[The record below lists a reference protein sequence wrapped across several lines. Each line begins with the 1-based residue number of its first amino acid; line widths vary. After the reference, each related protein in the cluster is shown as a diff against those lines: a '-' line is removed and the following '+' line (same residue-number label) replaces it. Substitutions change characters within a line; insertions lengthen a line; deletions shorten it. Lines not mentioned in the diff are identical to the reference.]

1 MRILLNGAPM
11 LGRLTGVG
19 QYGLRLLESLAAL
32 PPEAG
37 VEEIGVFNGRDV
49 VDLASFLDAV
59 RQRPHSAARHER
71 LKRIIR
77 SAWPR
82 CRDWADRWRRLRLAS
97 QTKSANWSVFHEP
110 NFVSPQFKLPL
121 VTTVHDM
128 SYLRFPQYLP
138 KDRLAWL
145 RRRMGVTLSHSRVIL
160 ADSHFTRQELLE
172 LCPGADPNRV
182 VVTHLGVD
190 LDYNSDPVHTARAA
204 EVRRRFALPDQFIL
218 YLGTLEPRKNLQG
231 LIQAYRQLPR
241 DLQHAYPLVLAGMS
255 GWKENYFRGAL
266 DELRER
272 GVLHEIGYVDEAD
285 VPALMKAASAFCFPS
300 FYEGFGL
307 PPLEAAA
314 CGTPVLSSR
323 AASLPEV
330 LGDAAVYI
338 DPNSPAEITAGLVRL
353 LEDEP
358 LRKSLAIAGQ
368 ARAALF
374 SWENC
379 ARQTVAAYRQAA

>member
-19 QYGLRLLESLAAL
+19 QYGLRLLEALAGL

-49 VDLASFLDAV
+49 VDLPSFLATV
-59 RQRPHSAARHER
+59 RQRPHAAARHER
-71 LKRIIR
+71 LKRFIR

-97 QTKSANWSVFHEP
+97 QTKAANWSVFHET
-110 NFVSPQFKLPL
+110 NFVSPQFELPL

-128 SYLRFPQYLP
+128 SYLRYPQFLP

-145 RRRMGVTLSHSRVIL
+145 RRRMGLTLSHSRVIL
-160 ADSHFTRQELLE
+160 TDSHFTRQELLE
-172 LCPGADPNRV
+172 LCPGVDPGRV
-182 VVTHLGVD
+182 VVTQLGVD
-190 LDYNSDPVHTARAA
+190 LAYYADPTHQARVAD
-204 EVRRRFALPDQFIL
+204 VRRRFGLPGNFVL

-231 LIQAYRQLPR
+231 LIQAYQRLPR
-241 DLQHAYPLVLAGMS
+241 DLQHEYPLVLAGMA
-255 GWKENYFRGAL
+255 GWKERYFRGSL
-266 DELRER
+266 DELRAL

-285 VPALMKAASAFCFPS
+285 VPALMQAASVFCFPS
-300 FYEGFGL
+300 LYEGFGL

-330 LGDAAVYI
+330 LGDAAVYV
-338 DPNSPAEITAGLVRL
+338 DPHSPAEISAGLARML
-353 LEDEP
+353 DDEP
-358 LRKSLAIAGQ
+358 LRNSLKAAGK

-374 SWENC
+374 PWANC

>member
-19 QYGLRLLESLAAL
+19 QYGLRLLEALSAL
-32 PPEAG
+32 PAAAG
-37 VEEIGVFNGRDV
+37 LEEIGVFNGRDV
-49 VDLASFLDAV
+49 VGLAGFLDAV
-59 RQRPHSAARHER
+59 RQRPNAPRHER

-77 SAWPR
+77 GAWPR
-82 CRDWADRWRRLRLAS
+82 CRDWADRWRRIRLAT
-97 QTKSANWSVFHEP
+97 QTKRANWSLFHET
-110 NFVSPQFKLPL
+110 NFVSPQFELPL

-128 SYLRFPQYLP
+128 SYLRYPQFLP

-145 RRRMGVTLSHSRVIL
+145 RRRMGVTLGRSRVII

-172 LCPGADPNRV
+172 LCPAVDPKRV
-182 VVTHLGVD
+182 VVTQLGVD
-190 LDYNSDPVHTARAA
+190 LDYFAAPEHDARKA
-204 EVRRRFALPDQFIL
+204 EVRQRLALPRQFVL
-218 YLGTLEPRKNLQG
+218 YLGTLEPRKNHQG
-231 LIQAYRQLPR
+231 LIQAYSALPQNVQR
-241 DLQHAYPLVLAGMS
+241 EYPLVLAGMT

-272 GVLHEIGYVDEAD
+272 GVLHEVGYVDEAD
-285 VPALMKAASAFCFPS
+285 VPALMKAASVFCFPS
-300 FYEGFGL
+300 FYEGVGL

-330 LGDAAVYI
+330 LGDAAVYV
-338 DPNSPAEITAGLVRL
+338 DPTSPEEISTGLLRL

-358 LRKSLAIAGQ
+358 LRQSLKAAGP

-374 SWENC
+374 PWENC

>member
-1 MRILLNGAPM
+1 MRILVNGAPM

-19 QYGLRLLESLAAL
+19 QYGLRLLEGLAGL
-32 PPEAG
+32 PLEAG

-59 RQRPHSAARHER
+59 RQRPNAAARHER

-97 QTKSANWSVFHEP
+97 QTKTANWSVFHET
-110 NFVSPQFKLPL
+110 NFVSPQFELPL

-128 SYLRFPQYLP
+128 SYLRYPQFLP

-145 RRRMGVTLSHSRVIL
+145 RRRMGLTLSRSRVIVT
-160 ADSHFTRQELLE
+160 DSHFTRQELLE
-172 LCPGADPNRV
+172 LCPGIDPSRV
-182 VVTHLGVD
+182 VATQLGVD
-190 LDYNSDPVHTARAA
+190 LDYYSDPAHEARVDD
-204 EVRRRFALPDQFIL
+204 VRRRFGLPGQFAL

-231 LIQAYRQLPR
+231 LIQAYQGLPR
-241 DLQHAYPLVLAGMS
+241 DLQHEYPLVLAGMP
-255 GWKENYFRGAL
+255 GWKERYFRGAL
-266 DELRER
+266 DELRDR
-272 GVLHEIGYVDEAD
+272 GVLYEIGYVDDAD

-330 LGDAAVYI
+330 LGDAAVYV
-338 DPNSPAEITAGLVRL
+338 DPHSPAEISAGLVRL
-353 LEDEP
+353 LGDES
-358 LRKSLAIAGQ
+358 LRKRLETAGK
-368 ARAALF
+368 ARAAMF
-374 SWENC
+374 PWQNC

>member
-1 MRILLNGAPM
+1 M

-19 QYGLRLLESLAAL
+19 QYGLRLLEALARL
-32 PPEAG
+32 PAGAG
-37 VEEIGVFNGRDV
+37 VEELGVFNGRDV
-49 VDLASFLDAV
+49 VTLGSFLDAV
-59 RQRPHSAARHER
+59 RQRPNAARHER

-82 CRDWADRWRRLRLAS
+82 CRDWADRWRRIRLAS
-97 QTKSANWSVFHEP
+97 QTRGAAWSLFHET

-128 SYLRFPQYLP
+128 SYLRYPQFLP

-145 RRRMGVTLSHSRVIL
+145 RRRMGVTLGRSRVIVT
-160 ADSHFTRQELLE
+160 DSRFTRDELLE
-172 LCPGADPNRV
+172 LCPGVDPRRV
-182 VVTHLGVD
+182 VVTQLGVD
-190 LDYNSDPVHTARAA
+190 LEYFADPAHELRKE
-204 EVRRRFALPDQFIL
+204 EVRRRLELPAQFVL

-231 LIQAYRQLPR
+231 LIQAYRMLPER
-241 DLQHAYPLVLAGMS
+241 LQREYPLVLAGMS
-255 GWKENYFRGAL
+255 GWKENYFRRAL
-266 DELRER
+266 DELHGR
-272 GVLHEIGYVDEAD
+272 GVLREVGYVDETD
-285 VPALMKAASAFCFPS
+285 VPALMKSASVFCFPS

-314 CGTPVLSSR
+314 CGTPVLCSR

-330 LGDAAVYI
+330 MGEAAVYV
-338 DPNSPAEITAGLVRL
+338 DPSSPDEISAGLLQLLDDESLRRSLQTAG
-353 LEDEP
+353 P
-358 LRKSLAIAGQ
+358 

-374 SWENC
+374 SWESC

>member
-19 QYGLRLLESLAAL
+19 QYGLRLLEALTAL
-32 PPEAG
+32 PAADG
-37 VEEIGVFNGRDV
+37 LEELGVFNGRDV
-49 VDLASFLDAV
+49 VGLQEFLQAV
-59 RQRPHSAARHER
+59 RQRPNVARNER

-82 CRDWADRWRRLRLAS
+82 CRDWADRWRRVRLAT
-97 QTKSANWSVFHEP
+97 QTRGARWSLFHET
-110 NFVSPQFKLPL
+110 NFVSPQFELPL

-128 SYLRFPQYLP
+128 SYLRFPQFLP

-145 RRRMGVTLSHSRVIL
+145 RRRMGVTLGRSRVIVT
-160 ADSHFTRQELLE
+160 DSRFTRQELLE
-172 LCPGADPNRV
+172 LCPAVDANRV
-182 VVTHLGVD
+182 FVTQLGVD
-190 LDYNSDPVHTARAA
+190 LNYFADPAHEARQD
-204 EVRRRFALPDQFIL
+204 EVRRRLSLPGQFVL

-231 LIQAYRQLPR
+231 LIEAYSGLPAE
-241 DLQHAYPLVLAGMS
+241 LQREYPLVLAGMA
-255 GWKENYFRGAL
+255 GWKESYFRGAL
-266 DELRER
+266 GRLRER
-272 GVLHEIGYVDEAD
+272 GVLHEIGYVDESD
-285 VPALMKAASAFCFPS
+285 VPALMKAASVFCFPS

-330 LGDAAVYI
+330 LGDAAVYV
-338 DPNSPAEITAGLVRL
+338 DPNSPAEISAGLQRL

-358 LRKSLAIAGQ
+358 LRQSLKAAGP

-374 SWENC
+374 PWEKC
-379 ARQTVAAYRQAA
+379 ARETVAAYRQAA

>member
-19 QYGLRLLESLAAL
+19 QYGLRLLEALASL
-32 PPEAG
+32 PPGAG
-37 VEEIGVFNGRDV
+37 VEEIGIFNGRDV
-49 VDLASFLDAV
+49 VGLESFLAAV
-59 RQRPHSAARHER
+59 RQRPAAPRHER

-97 QTKSANWSVFHEP
+97 QTKQASWSLFHET
-110 NFVSPQFKLPL
+110 NFVSPQFELPL

-128 SYLRFPQYLP
+128 SYLRFPQFLP

-145 RRRMGVTLSHSRVIL
+145 RRRMGATLARSRVIIT
-160 ADSHFTRQELLE
+160 DSRFTRDELLE
-172 LCPGADPNRV
+172 LCPDVNPSQV
-182 VVTHLGVD
+182 LVTHLGVD
-190 LDYNSDPVHTARAA
+190 LEYYSDPAHEARLGA
-204 EVRRRFALPDQFIL
+204 VRDRLALPRQFIL

-231 LIQAYRQLPR
+231 LIQAYQALPPA
-241 DLQHAYPLVLAGMS
+241 LQREYPLVLAGMS
-255 GWKENYFRGAL
+255 GWKQNYFRGAL
-266 DELRER
+266 DELRNR

-285 VPALMKAASAFCFPS
+285 VPALMKAAAVFCFPS
-300 FYEGFGL
+300 LYEGFGL

-330 LGDAAVYI
+330 LGDAAVYV
-338 DPNSPAEITAGLVRL
+338 DPNSPEEISAGLVRL
-353 LEDEP
+353 LDDGP
-358 LRKSLAIAGQ
+358 LRQSLKAAGK

-374 SWENC
+374 PWENC

>member
-1 MRILLNGAPM
+1 M

-19 QYGLRLLESLAAL
+19 QYGLRLLEALAAL
-32 PPEAG
+32 PAAAG
-37 VEEIGVFNGRDV
+37 VEELGVFNGRDV
-49 VDLASFLDAV
+49 VGLGAFLEAV
-59 RQRPHSAARHER
+59 RQRPNVARHER

-82 CRDWADRWRRLRLAS
+82 CRDWADRWRRIRLAS
-97 QTKSANWSVFHEP
+97 QTKGAGWSLFHET

-128 SYLRFPQYLP
+128 SYLRFPQFLP

-145 RRRMGVTLSHSRVIL
+145 RRRMGVTLGRSRVIIT
-160 ADSHFTRQELLE
+160 DSHFTRRELLE
-172 LCPGADPNRV
+172 LCPAVDPGRV
-182 VVTHLGVD
+182 IVTQLGVD
-190 LDYNSDPVHTARAA
+190 LDYFSNPAHVARQE
-204 EVRRRFALPDQFIL
+204 EVCDRLSLPKQFVL

-231 LIQAYRQLPR
+231 LIQAYRTLPEQVQR
-241 DLQHAYPLVLAGMS
+241 EYPLVLAGMT

-266 DELRER
+266 DELRSR

-285 VPALMKAASAFCFPS
+285 VPALMKSASVFCFPS

-314 CGTPVLSSR
+314 CGTPVLCSR

-330 LGDAAVYI
+330 LGDAAVYV
-338 DPNSPAEITAGLVRL
+338 DPTSPDEISAGLLRL

-358 LRKSLAIAGQ
+358 LRQSLKIAGP
-368 ARAALF
+368 ARAASF

-379 ARQTVAAYRQAA
+379 ARQTVGAYRQAA

>member
-19 QYGLRLLESLAAL
+19 QYGLRLLEALAAL
-32 PPEAG
+32 PADAG

-49 VDLASFLDAV
+49 VDLESFLVAV
-59 RQRPHSAARHER
+59 RQRPNSAARHER

-77 SAWPR
+77 GAWPR

-97 QTKSANWSVFHEP
+97 QTKAANWSLFHEP

-128 SYLRFPQYLP
+128 SYLRYPQFLP

-145 RRRMGVTLSHSRVIL
+145 RRRMGVTLSRSRVIL
-160 ADSHFTRQELLE
+160 TDSHFTRQELLE
-172 LCPGADPNRV
+172 LCPGVDPSRV
-182 VVTHLGVD
+182 VATHLGVD
-190 LDYNSDPVHTARAA
+190 LDYYSHPSHAARVA
-204 EVRRRFALPDQFIL
+204 EVRCRFSLPEQFVL

-231 LIQAYRQLPR
+231 LIRAYRTLPR
-241 DLQHAYPLVLAGMS
+241 DLQRAYPLVLAGMS
-255 GWKENYFRGAL
+255 GWNESYFRGDL
-266 DELRER
+266 DELRDS
-272 GVLHEIGYVDEAD
+272 GVLREIGYVDEDD
-285 VPALMKAASAFCFPS
+285 VPALMKAASVFCFPS
-300 FYEGFGL
+300 LYEGFGL

-314 CGTPVLSSR
+314 CGTPVLASR
-323 AASLPEV
+323 VASLPEV
-330 LGDAAVYI
+330 LGEAAVYV
-338 DPNSPAEITAGLVRL
+338 DPHSPAEIAAGLIRL
-353 LEDEP
+353 LEDQP
-358 LRKSLAIAGQ
+358 LRKSLAAAGQ

-374 SWENC
+374 PWENC